1 MGDREGRY
9 GSTTDDLPHHAS
21 AERDRDVTHRTAG
34 YLAGIALAT
43 MLPATAQAQ
52 TAPATARPWSDTSL
66 SADARAALVVQA
78 MTLDEKIAMLHG
90 TFGSSVR
97 KANPAD
103 KRVGAGHVPGVPRLG
118 ITDLYETD
126 ASLGVA
132 NGSMR
137 PGDVATALPSSL
149 ATAASF
155 DPTIAYAGGA
165 MIGAEARAKGFNVL
179 LAGGVNLTRDPW
191 NGRNFEYLGEDVL
204 LSGVMA
210 GESIRGVQSNGIV
223 STIKHLALNSQESG
237 RYVLDARMSEAA
249 LRESDLL
256 AFQIAMERGRP
267 GSVMCGYNKVNG
279 DWDCENAALL
289 NQVLKRDWGFAGWVM
304 SDWGA
309 VHSTVKAANA
319 GLDQQSGQEL
329 DKALYFAAPLK
340 SAVEAGTVSQARLDD
355 MVSRILRTMFA
366 HGVIDTPSPIVP
378 QPIDYGAHGLV
389 AQRAAEAGIVLLKND
404 RDVLPAAKTAKRI
417 VVIGG
422 HADVGVLSGGGS
434 SQVAAVSGTPIRMP
448 MPGGP
453 ANLGFIKITYHGA
466 SPLAAIKARV
476 PNAEVVY
483 LDGKDVAAAA
493 AAARTADSVFVFA
506 TQWRTEAIDL
516 MTLALP
522 DGQDALI
529 EAVAAA
535 NPRTAVVLETGGA
548 VLMPWL
554 AKVDA
559 VVEAWYPGERGG
571 ESIARVL
578 FGEVDATG
586 RLPLTFPASDR
597 QMPRPDIPGLDK
609 VNAAAARQASK
620 PPTVGA
626 TTIDIS
632 GGVESFPVDYVEGAD
647 AGYRWYRRTGVK
659 PLFPF
664 GHGLSYTRFAYSALT
679 VTGGYAPR
687 VTFTVTNRGK
697 RAGSDVPQV
706 YAAVAGDEATR
717 VPRLVGFDRV
727 TLAPGERRTVSIA
740 IDRRL
745 LGRYDVARPGWHIAG
760 APVRVTVGRDAE
772 TPVLTRDVA
781 LTEAWLKP

>member
-1 MGDREGRY
+1 MRAICLDALPPCREPPPEKDRVVRN
-9 GSTTDDLPHHAS
+9 PI
-21 AERDRDVTHRTAG
+21 AG
-34 YLAGIALAT
+34 YLAGIALAAI
-43 MLPATAQAQ
+43 LPNVAQAQ
-52 TAPATARPWSDTSL
+52 TASATARPWSDSSL
-66 SADARAALVVQA
+66 SPDARAALVVAA

-90 TFGSSVR
+90 TFGTSVR

-126 ASLGVA
+126 ASLGIA
-132 NGSMR
+132 NGGSMR

-155 DPTIAYAGGA
+155 DPAIAYAGGA

-204 LSGVMA
+204 LSGVLA

-223 STIKHLALNSQESG
+223 STIKHLALNAQESG

-256 AFQIAMERGRP
+256 AFQIAIERGRP

-279 DWDCENAALL
+279 DWGCENDVLL
-289 NQVLKRDWGFAGWVM
+289 NRVLKRDWGFAGWVM

-329 DKALYFAAPLK
+329 DKAIYFGAPLK
-340 SAVEAGTVSQARLDD
+340 AAVDVGTVSQARLDD
-355 MVSRILRTMFA
+355 MVARILRTMFA
-366 HGVIDTPSPIVP
+366 HGVIDTPSPTTP
-378 QPIDYGAHGLV
+378 QPIDYAAHGLI

-404 RDVLPAAKTAKRI
+404 RDLLPAARTAKRI

-448 MPGGP
+448 MPNGP
-453 ANLGFIKITYHGA
+453 ANLGFIKVTYHGS

-476 PNAEVVY
+476 PNADVTY
-483 LDGKDVAAAA
+483 LDGKDVDAAAA
-493 AAARTADSVFVFA
+493 AAKNADLVFVFG

-516 MTLALP
+516 TTLALP

-529 EAVAAA
+529 GAVAAA
-535 NPRTAVVLETGGA
+535 NPRTVVVLETGGA

-554 AKVDA
+554 AKVGA

-571 ESIARVL
+571 EAIARVV

-597 QMPRPDIPGLDK
+597 QMPRADIPGLAK
-609 VNAAAARQASK
+609 VAEAAKRQANR

-647 AGYRWYRRTGVK
+647 AGYRWYHRTGAR

-664 GHGLSYTRFAYSALT
+664 GHGLSYTRFAFAGLT
-679 VTGGYAPR
+679 VAGGTSPS
-687 VTFTVTNRGK
+687 VSFTVTNRGK
-697 RAGSDVPQV
+697 REGVSVPQV
-706 YAAVAGDEATR
+706 YAAVAGPDGVA

-727 TLAPGERRTVSIA
+727 TLAPGETRTVSIA
-740 IDRRL
+740 MDRRL
-745 LGRYDVARPGWHIAG
+745 LASYDTARGGWHV
-760 APVRVTVGRDAE
+760 APGRVQVSIGRSVEDLVMTKTV
-772 TPVLTRDVA
+772 L
-781 LTEAWLKP
+781 LSEAFLNP

>member
-1 MGDREGRY
+1 MNN
-9 GSTTDDLPHHAS
+9 
-21 AERDRDVTHRTAG
+21 RTAG

-43 MLPATAQAQ
+43 MLPIAARAQ

-66 SADARAALVVQA
+66 SPDARAALVVKA

-126 ASLGVA
+126 ASLGIA
-132 NGSMR
+132 NGGSMR

-155 DPTIAYAGGA
+155 DPAIAYAGGA

-204 LSGVMA
+204 LSGVLA

-223 STIKHLALNSQESG
+223 STIKHLALNAQESG
-237 RYVLDARMSEAA
+237 RYVLDARMPEAA

-256 AFQIAMERGRP
+256 AFQIAIERGRP

-279 DWDCENAALL
+279 DWDCENDHLL
-289 NQVLKRDWGFAGWVM
+289 NQVLKRDWGFKGWVM

-309 VHSTVKAANA
+309 VHSTAKAANA

-329 DKALYFAAPLK
+329 DKAIYFGAPLK
-340 SAVEAGTVSQARLDD
+340 AAVEAGTVSRARLDD
-355 MVSRILRTMFA
+355 MVARILRTMFA
-366 HGVIDTPSPIVP
+366 HGVIDTPSPVLP
-378 QPIDYGAHGLV
+378 QPIDYAAHGLI
-389 AQRAAEAGIVLLKND
+389 AQKAAEAGIVLLKND
-404 RDVLPAAKTAKRI
+404 RDLLPAARTAKRI

-434 SQVAAVSGTPIRMP
+434 SQVAAVAGTPIRLP
-448 MPGGP
+448 MPNGP
-453 ANLGFIKITYHGA
+453 ANLGFIKVTYHGS

-476 PNAEVVY
+476 PDAVVTY

-493 AAARTADSVFVFA
+493 DAARAADLVFVFA

-516 MTLALP
+516 ATLALP

-529 EAVAAA
+529 ETVAAA

-554 AKVDA
+554 SKVGA
-559 VVEAWYPGERGG
+559 VIEAWYPGERGG
-571 ESIARVL
+571 EAIARVL

-609 VNAAAARQASK
+609 VNEAAARQASK

-647 AGYRWYRRTGVK
+647 AGYRWYRRTGAK

-664 GHGLSYTRFAYSALT
+664 GYGLSYTRFAYSDLT
-679 VTGGYAPR
+679 VTGGIAPR
-687 VTFTVTNRGK
+687 VSFTVTNGGR
-697 RAGSDVPQV
+697 RAGSDAPQV
-706 YAAVAGDEATR
+706 YASVAGADG
-717 VPRLVGFDRV
+717 VSVQRLVGFERV
-727 TLAPGERRTVSIA
+727 TLRSGESRRVSVSL
-740 IDRRL
+740 DLRL
-745 LGRYDVARPGWHIAG
+745 LARYDVTKTGWRIPPGAVPIM
-760 APVRVTVGRDAE
+760 VGHNIE
-772 TPVLTRDVA
+772 TPTLNGMLDRLPRRV
-781 LTEAWLKP
+781 K